1 MNIPVIGVGFIILT
15 TSYTLLISKT
25 AEVQK
30 WLDDNLGAKVID
42 TMGFLGGA
50 LQLGAV
56 MAVSRGWLKNTSKSY
71 HGLSLIG
78 SSGLLAT
85 AFYHG
90 AMAPTLVNI
99 IWMGMNVV
107 GIIESTSNTE
117 ALGILTEQI
126 PLQIPSTI

>member
-1 MNIPVIGVGFIILT
+1 MNVPVIGVGFGI
-15 TSYTLLISKT
+15 LISSYLLFNKT
-25 AEVQK
+25 SEIHK
-30 WLDDNLGAKVID
+30 WLENNLGGKLVD
-42 TMGFLGGA
+42 TLGYLGGA

-78 SSGLLAT
+78 STGLLAT

-107 GIIESTSNTE
+107 GIIESTSNTK
-117 ALGILTEQI
+117 ALGILADQLPIQI
-126 PLQIPSTI
+126 Q